1 MKRTNLAKI
10 VVISLLIAML
20 CVEGFADIRVRFAR
34 GRTSATM
41 TGKISNGGR
50 ICYVAG
56 AKRGQTLTATVSS
69 STGRVQIFESG
80 DTSYTSDIEYSGDQ
94 SVCVDNLG
102 RATSYTLTVS
112 IR

>member
-1 MKRTNLAKI
+1 MKKTNFGKI
-10 VVISLLIAML
+10 VVVAVLLVTL
-20 CVEGFADIRVRFAR
+20 CVEGFADIRIRFAR

-41 TGKISNGGR
+41 NGKISNGGR
-50 ICYVAG
+50 ICYIAG

-69 STGRVQIFESG
+69 ATGRVQIFESG
-80 DTSYTSDIEYSGDQ
+80 DTSYTNEIEYSGDQ

-102 RATSYTLTVS
+102 RATSYTLSVS